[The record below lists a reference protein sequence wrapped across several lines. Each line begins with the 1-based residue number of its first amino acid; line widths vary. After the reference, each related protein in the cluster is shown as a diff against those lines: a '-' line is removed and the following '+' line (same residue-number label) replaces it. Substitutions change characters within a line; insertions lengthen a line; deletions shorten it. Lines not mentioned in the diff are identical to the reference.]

1 MVRIS
6 YSAELAYDVRQP
18 GADFLLN
25 IQAARTTQQ
34 RLVSEHLELQPPL
47 GWQEDLDP
55 STHARVL
62 RLQAGT
68 GLLVVRYRC
77 TVDLHH
83 VQEDPARIPQTWI
96 RYLPVGTLPYLYP
109 SRFCESDVLG
119 PVAQR
124 EFGHLPQ
131 DYRRVQAIRDW
142 VQSNISFVNGSSG
155 AQTSAAQTLAS
166 RQGVCRDFAHL
177 MIALCRALNIPARFT
192 TGFDYGADPALGPT
206 DFHAYVEVYLG
217 QRWYLLDPS
226 GTAIPMGLVR
236 LASGR
241 DAADC
246 AYATIFGDV
255 APVSRW
261 LTVEAV
267 ASDGAAF
274 DQPAHSELALSTADA

>member
-6 YSAELAYDVRQP
+6 YSAELAYQVNQP

-25 IQAARTTQQ
+25 IQAARTAQQ
-34 RLVSEHLELQPPL
+34 RIVSEQLELQPAL
-47 GWQEDLDP
+47 GWQEDQDP
-55 STHARVL
+55 FTGARLL
-62 RLQAGT
+62 RLQSGV

-77 TVDLHH
+77 TVDLLH

-96 RYLPVGTLPYLYP
+96 RYLPVQTLPYLYP
-109 SRFCESDVLG
+109 SRYCESDVLA
-119 PVAQR
+119 PVAMRQ
-124 EFGHLPQ
+124 FGHLPQ

-142 VQSNISFVNGSSG
+142 VQSSIAFTAGSSG
-155 AQTSAAQTLAS
+155 GNTSAVQTLAS
-166 RQGVCRDFAHL
+166 GQGVCRDFAHL

-206 DFHAYVEVYLG
+206 DFHAYVEVFLG

-246 AYATIFGDV
+246 AYATMFCDV
-255 APVSRW
+255 TPATRW
-261 LTVEAV
+261 LTVQAV
-267 ASDGAAF
+267 AGPDGRIHEPVHGR
-274 DQPAHSELALSTADA
+274 QALSTAAA